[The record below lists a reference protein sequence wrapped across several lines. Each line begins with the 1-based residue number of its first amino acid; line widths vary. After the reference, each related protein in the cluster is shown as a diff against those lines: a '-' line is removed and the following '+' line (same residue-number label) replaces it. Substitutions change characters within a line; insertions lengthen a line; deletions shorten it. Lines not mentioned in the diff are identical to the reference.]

1 MISFEHKTW
10 FARPW
15 GSKVS
20 LSPVLFNKWNWWKL
34 STTNSFSLPNN
45 ININEYKS
53 DCKLVPVYS
62 HFVWIYWS
70 SISDNKLL
78 SYSSSLKLL
87 SFFAL
92 KLVIWNRYSA
102 ISLQLPSPTFTWCQY
117 VGLDFS
123 SSKSAFVFAL
133 RCDFVSFFFPA
144 TYYLFVIPS
153 FCLFRFG
160 AICPFPQLFFS
171 PANEFLS
178 SGRGGSFAFLV
189 LVLHHF

>member
-1 MISFEHKTW
+1 M
-10 FARPW
+10 
-15 GSKVS
+15 S

-45 ININEYKS
+45 INIYEYKS

-133 RCDFVSFFFPA
+133 RCVFVSFFSCHFYYSSPRPSVCFVLAPSVRFPICFFPRLTNFCRVVGVA
-144 TYYLFVIPS
+144 VSRFLF
-153 FCLFRFG
+153 LFFITSSYSYHHVDRSVGVRFG
-160 AICPFPQLFFS
+160 Q
-171 PANEFLS
+171 
-178 SGRGGSFAFLV
+178 
-189 LVLHHF
+189 